1 MRKIERTTAFKR
13 DFKREMRG
21 QYGPTLDQR
30 LAVILAPLS
39 NNVSLPESCR
49 DHALSGEWSG
59 HRECHVRPD
68 LLLVYEKPDKDTL
81 LLERLETM
89 PAMDAVAEVLPSK
102 GDKKMSAIISATV
115 TARYEKATGKTFV
128 KVDAVGDEPHGGIRL
143 EEFKVEPGCGRDS
156 QLLCVEVKFEPGGG
170 VKRWSSV
177 ETPFERSAERIV
189 LLFRD
194 PQQFWILTSAPVP
207 QV

>member
-68 LLLVYEKPDKDTL
+68 LLLQDLHD
-81 LLERLETM
+81 RL
-89 PAMDAVAEVLPSK
+89 VARQAELPEVQFTA
-102 GDKKMSAIISATV
+102 DEIRAIFA
-115 TARYEKATGKTFV
+115 
-128 KVDAVGDEPHGGIRL
+128 DD
-143 EEFKVEPGCGRDS
+143 
-156 QLLCVEVKFEPGGG
+156 
-170 VKRWSSV
+170 
-177 ETPFERSAERIV
+177 
-189 LLFRD
+189 
-194 PQQFWILTSAPVP
+194 
-207 QV
+207 